1 MMQKGTLFLS
11 IVLIMMITAV
21 GIYIWQ
27 NEQDKQQLLSTIDQ
41 ITTVDTNAPSPTPS
55 DDLDINTQPTL
66 VGSQSAMLAT
76 TSGEL
81 ANYGTITGS
90 LSFPS
95 EEIPEMT
102 VCAEAINTKEEFCTN
117 ERMTGDDYQ
126 YGLGYNLYL
135 PAGEYFVYAK
145 LANDP
150 YKAYYSEFVT
160 CGLSVDCPSHQPIKV
175 TVTAGETTS
184 GVDPQDWYNQTP

>member
-1 MMQKGTLFLS
+1 M
-11 IVLIMMITAV
+11 VITAV
-21 GIYIWQ
+21 GLYIWQ

-41 ITTVDTNAPSPTPS
+41 LTADEKNNAESIQNEVA
-55 DDLDINTQPTL
+55 DVITQPTL
-66 VGSQSAMLAT
+66 IGSGSAQLASG
-76 TSGEL
+76 SGEL
-81 ANYGTITGS
+81 ANYGTIVGS

-102 VCAEAINTKEEFCTN
+102 VCAEGISSKEEFCTN
-117 ERMTGDDYQ
+117 ERMTGDDYL